1 MSTPD
6 VGTVATN
13 VGPQLAGPDMRGA
26 GPAATPSRR
35 QAVLEAV
42 AGRYRIVPVLIMLAL
57 IWAFF
62 GAQNSEFLGN
72 RNLTNLLLQI
82 VVTATIAL
90 GIVFVLLMAEIDLS
104 VAANSGACA
113 TLTAILVANHHWA
126 SGLAIA
132 VGIAAGAGVGL
143 VQGVVVTRFGVP
155 SFVVTLG
162 SQLILMGA
170 ILQLLPGGTGSVSL
184 FGTGVADISGTYL
197 SPALGWIVA
206 IAAVAMFVLLQ
217 LGSAR
222 AARRRGLNAGVLRT
236 IALPSIAVAVAAI
249 AVVATLNGYL
259 GVPLPVVILFALL
272 GVSSYATTQ
281 TRFGLHLYAV
291 GGNPDAARRAGIRV
305 DRLKMVAFMLAG
317 AFAALGGILA
327 ASRLLGVS
335 ASSGQGTLLLESIAA
350 AVIGGTSLFGGK
362 GSVWD
367 ALFGALVIGSISN
380 GLDLIG
386 AQTVVKYVA
395 EGSILVLAATVD
407 AIVTRGSLFA
417 RGGT

>member
-1 MSTPD
+1 MTAPNAGTPATALPRA
-6 VGTVATN
+6 GTSKPPGAPRT
-13 VGPQLAGPDMRGA
+13 RGRRH
-26 GPAATPSRR
+26 AA
-35 QAVLEAV
+35 LEAI
-42 AGRYRIVPVLIMLAL
+42 AGRYRIVPVVVMLAL

-62 GAQNSEFLGN
+62 AAQNGDFVGN
-72 RNLTNLLLQI
+72 RNLTNLLVQI

-113 TLTAILVANHHWA
+113 TLTAILVVNHGWP
-126 SGLAIA
+126 SGLGIVA
-132 VGIAAGAGVGL
+132 GIAAGAAVGL
-143 VQGVVVTRFGVP
+143 VQGGVVTKFGVP

-162 SQLILMGA
+162 SQLILLGT
-170 ILQLLPGGTGSVSL
+170 ILQLLPGGTGQVSL
-184 FGTGVADISGTYL
+184 FGTGIADISGTFL

-206 IAAVAMFVLLQ
+206 LAGVATYVLLQ
-217 LGSAR
+217 VGHAR
-222 AARRRGLNAGVLRT
+222 EARRRGLGTGVLRAVAPT
-236 IALPSIAVAVAAI
+236 AIAVAAVTV
-249 AVVATLNGYL
+249 AVVAMLNSYL

-272 GVSSYATTQ
+272 AVASYVTTQ
-281 TRFGLHLYAV
+281 TRFGVYLYAV
-291 GGNPDAARRAGIRV
+291 GGNPDAARRAGIPV
-305 DRLKMVAFMLAG
+305 DRLKMIAFMIAG
-317 AFAALGGILA
+317 ALAALGGILA

-335 ASSGQGTLLLESIAA
+335 GSSGGGTILLESIAA

-367 ALFGALVIGSISN
+367 ALLGALVIGSIAN

-407 AIVTRGSLFA
+407 AILTRGSLFA
-417 RGGT
+417 RGGK

>member
-1 MSTPD
+1 MSITEVPTTQAP
-6 VGTVATN
+6 GT
-13 VGPQLAGPDMRGA
+13 GA
-26 GPAATPSRR
+26 SQAARARR
-35 QAVLEAV
+35 HALLEGI
-42 AGRYRIVPVLIMLAL
+42 AGRFRIVPVLVMLLL
-57 IWAFF
+57 IWGFF
-62 GAQNSEFLGN
+62 ASQNADFLGN
-72 RNLTNLLLQI
+72 RNLTNLLVQI

-113 TLTAILVANHHWA
+113 TLTAVLVVNHGWP
-126 SGLAIA
+126 SGA
-132 VGIAAGAGVGL
+132 GIAGGILAGAAIGL
-143 VQGVVVTRFGVP
+143 LQGGIVTRFGVP

-162 SQLILMGA
+162 SQLVLLGA
-170 ILQLLPGGTGSVSL
+170 ILQLLPGGTGQVSL
-184 FGTGVADISGTYL
+184 FSTGIADISGTYL
-197 SPALGWIVA
+197 APAVGWLVA
-206 IAAVAMFVLLQ
+206 LVAVAVFVLLQ
-217 LGSAR
+217 LGAAR
-222 AARRRGLNAGVLRT
+222 DARRRGLASGGLVSVL
-236 IALPSIAVAVAAI
+236 APSVLVAIVTV
-249 AVVATLNGYL
+249 AVVAMLNSYL

-272 GVSSYATTQ
+272 AVTSYVTTQ

-335 ASSGQGTLLLESIAA
+335 SSSGQGTILLEAIAA

-367 ALFGALVIGSISN
+367 ALLGALVIGSIAN
-380 GLDLIG
+380 GLDLLG

-395 EGSILVLAATVD
+395 EGAILVLAATVD
-407 AIVTRGSLFA
+407 AILTRGTIFA
-417 RGGT
+417 RGGK

>member
-1 MSTPD
+1 MSVPETGVSLSKTPAPPAS
-6 VGTVATN
+6 GGHTTAVAN
-13 VGPQLAGPDMRGA
+13 RKR
-26 GPAATPSRR
+26 AT
-35 QAVLEAV
+35 LEMI
-42 AGRYRIVPVLIMLAL
+42 AGRYRVVPVLVMLAL
-57 IWAFF
+57 IWGFF
-62 GAQNSEFLGN
+62 ASQNADFLGN
-72 RNLTNLLLQI
+72 RNLTNLLVQI

-113 TLTAILVANHHWA
+113 TLAAILVVNHGWSA
-126 SGLAIA
+126 G
-132 VGIAAGAGVGL
+132 VGIAAGIAAGATIGL
-143 VQGVVVTRFGVP
+143 IQGGVVTKFGVP

-162 SQLILMGA
+162 SQLILLGA
-170 ILQLLPGGTGSVSL
+170 ILQLLPGGTGQVSL
-184 FGTGVADISGTYL
+184 FGTGIADISGTYL
-197 SPALGWIVA
+197 SAALGWVLAIVA
-206 IAAVAMFVLLQ
+206 VVVFALLQ
-217 LGSAR
+217 VGTAR
-222 AARRRGLNAGVLRT
+222 DARRRGLGGGVLR
-236 IALPSIAVAVAAI
+236 AVAAPVLAVAVATF
-249 AVVATLNGYL
+249 AVVSMLNSYL

-272 GVSSYATTQ
+272 AAASYVTTQ

-317 AFAALGGILA
+317 ALAALGGILA

-335 ASSGQGTLLLESIAA
+335 GSSGQGTILLESIAA
-350 AVIGGTSLFGGK
+350 AVIGGTSLFGGR

-367 ALFGALVIGSISN
+367 ALLGALVIGSIAN

-407 AIVTRGSLFA
+407 AMLTRGSIFA
-417 RGGT
+417 RGGK

>member
-1 MSTPD
+1 MSTPQASISP
-6 VGTVATN
+6 GTASQLPPSMGNAVA
-13 VGPQLAGPDMRGA
+13 
-26 GPAATPSRR
+26 AASRR
-35 QAVLEAV
+35 RATMEMI
-42 AGRYRIVPVLIMLAL
+42 AGRYRIVPVLIMLTL
-57 IWAFF
+57 IWGFF
-62 GAQNSEFLGN
+62 ATQNSDFVGN
-72 RNLTNLLLQI
+72 RNLTNLLVQI

-113 TLTAILVANHHWA
+113 TLAAILVVNHGWP
-126 SGLAIA
+126 SGA
-132 VGIAAGAGVGL
+132 GIAAGIATGAAIGL
-143 VQGVVVTRFGVP
+143 IQGAVVTKFGVP

-162 SQLILMGA
+162 SQLVLLGA
-170 ILQLLPGGTGSVSL
+170 ILQLLPGGTGQVSL
-184 FGTGVADISGTYL
+184 FGTGIADISGTYL
-197 SPALGWIVA
+197 SSTLGWCVA
-206 IAAVAMFVLLQ
+206 IGAVVVFALLQ
-217 LGSAR
+217 IGTAR
-222 AARRRGLNAGVLRT
+222 DARSRGLGAGVLR
-236 IALPSIAVAVAAI
+236 AVAGPVLAVAI
-249 AVVATLNGYL
+249 ATFAVVSMLNSYL

-272 GVSSYATTQ
+272 AAASYVTTQ

-317 AFAALGGILA
+317 ALAALGGILA

-335 ASSGQGTLLLESIAA
+335 GSSGQGTILLESIAA
-350 AVIGGTSLFGGK
+350 AVIGGTSLFGGR

-367 ALFGALVIGSISN
+367 ALLGALVIGSIAN

-407 AIVTRGSLFA
+407 AMLTRGSIFA
-417 RGGT
+417 RGGK